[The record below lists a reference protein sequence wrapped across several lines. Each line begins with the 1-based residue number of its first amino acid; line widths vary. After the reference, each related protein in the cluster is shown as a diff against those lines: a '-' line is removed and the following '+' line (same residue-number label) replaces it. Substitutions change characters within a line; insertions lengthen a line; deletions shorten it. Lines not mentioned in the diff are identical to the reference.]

1 MKKFDAR
8 ESVLQIKEK
17 KKMLET
23 PQYDK
28 KEEVATKNLFFVTLG
43 IKRYR
48 SEKKGKKVK
57 KSEKSESLR
66 KKSRIFA
73 DLICFS

>member
-23 PQYDK
+23 PQYDIVQMK
-28 KEEVATKNLFFVTLG
+28 KKGEVATKNLFFVTLRS
-43 IKRYR
+43 KR
-48 SEKKGKKVK
+48 
-57 KSEKSESLR
+57 
-66 KKSRIFA
+66 
-73 DLICFS
+73 

>member
-1 MKKFDAR
+1 M
-8 ESVLQIKEK
+8 I
-17 KKMLET
+17 
-23 PQYDK
+23 
-28 KEEVATKNLFFVTLG
+28 
-43 IKRYR
+43 
-48 SEKKGKKVK
+48 KKGKWRPKIYFSSLWESRGKEGKKVKKVK

>member
-1 MKKFDAR
+1 MGKFDAR

-28 KEEVATKNLFFVTLG
+28 KEEVATKNLFFVALG
-43 IKRYR
+43 IKR
-48 SEKKGKKVK
+48 
-57 KSEKSESLR
+57 
-66 KKSRIFA
+66 
-73 DLICFS
+73 